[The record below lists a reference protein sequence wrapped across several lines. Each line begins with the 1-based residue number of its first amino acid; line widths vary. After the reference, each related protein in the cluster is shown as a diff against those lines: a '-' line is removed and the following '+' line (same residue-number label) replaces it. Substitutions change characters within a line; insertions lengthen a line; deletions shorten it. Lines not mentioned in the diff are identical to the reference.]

1 MSKYVI
7 VLLFLLIAAAA
18 LSRQGLCSEGRDLLQ
33 QGMDSLARCDF
44 ASAERSFVDSYRSAE
59 KEGDSQVMS
68 RSLGMLGDLH
78 AYFSSYDSAKSFYQ
92 KAQGCAKNDGRQSAS
107 LSFSLGAAQWMS
119 GSWKDSL
126 AYFDTVLREPD
137 GITPPEMKVRALL
150 FEGSALTSLKEHG
163 RAESCLARA
172 LRILER
178 QDSPFLASFA
188 NMLLGNVYRERSET
202 QRALICYQSA
212 LRGAREHLDGD
223 HYLYSQ
229 IYYQMGVFFERFGGS
244 TDDIDAPSCFRRSF
258 EAMMCCDGHLTFS
271 ERLLVP
277 HINLDSGKRLTAL
290 LIEEGNDEEALRTC
304 QRSKEWQYIERNRLE
319 LPYDSLADGAPLLGR
334 AAAVRKACEQ
344 KAAEARSAVKGAARD
359 GLRKEVKDGNDEYA
373 KTAAELLESS
383 PYLGSLVM
391 PLSITQQDLL
401 YSLSRDDG
409 FVEFCS
415 IGRRIHGWYV
425 DLTGFMSWEVPP
437 FAVDALMQH
446 GKLNVQGEPG
456 KGSAAQK
463 ALTQSALFGPALP
476 SLSSKKRII
485 ISPDMPFFSYPFA
498 ALRDEAGAPLA
509 AKSQVQLCVSSPL
522 WTLRTVKRYSAKR
535 SFLLCTVGDK
545 GLQNCREIRDREPL
559 DYSRSALL
567 SDSAAPKP
575 ALPSDSSLADAE
587 AALFYPLFSPRV
599 AVRDGDAT
607 QARVDEALKD
617 AAIVH
622 FSTYGSSDGNIPS
635 LSGLGLCDSILSASH
650 LYAAKLPPAH
660 VVLSLYG
667 DYGPDMSDEGF
678 YSIGRAFIFAGARSV
693 IVNTRMPEKDI
704 HTALL
709 SDYYKAVKS
718 GLGEGEA
725 FATAQ
730 RRSVEAHPGSDGWS
744 STLFIGRRYDDN

>member
-1 MSKYVI
+1 MAKYII
-7 VLLFLLIAAAA
+7 VLLFALITVAA
-18 LSRQGLCSEGRDLLQ
+18 LSLHGLCSEGRDSLQ
-33 QGMDSLARCDF
+33 KGMDSLARCDF
-44 ASAERSFVDSYRSAE
+44 AAAERCFVESYRSAE
-59 KEGDSQVMS
+59 KEGDSEVMS

-92 KAQGCAKNDGRQSAS
+92 KAQSCAKDDSRQSAS
-107 LSFSLGAAQWMS
+107 LSFSMGAVEWMS

-126 AYFDTVLREPD
+126 AYFDAALRESD
-137 GITPPEMKVRALL
+137 GIMPPELKVKALL
-150 FEGSALTSLKEHG
+150 FEGSALTSLKEYS
-163 RAESCLARA
+163 RAESCLTRA
-172 LRILER
+172 QRMLER

-212 LRGAREHLDGD
+212 IREAGKHLDGD

-229 IYYQMGVFFERFGGS
+229 IYSQMGEFFERFGGS
-244 TDDIDAPSCFRRSF
+244 VDDIDAPSCFRRSF
-258 EAMMCCDGHLTFS
+258 EAMICCDGHLTFS
-271 ERLLVP
+271 ERLQVP

-319 LPYDSLADGAPLLGR
+319 FPYDSLAEGAPLLGR
-334 AAAVRKACEQ
+334 AAAVRRACEQ
-344 KAAEARSAVKGAARD
+344 KAAEARIAGKGAAREEI
-359 GLRKEVKDGNDEYA
+359 RKAVRDGNDEYA

-383 PYLGSLVM
+383 PYMGSLVM

-401 YSLSRDDG
+401 YSLSQDDG

-415 IGRRIHGWYV
+415 IGRRIYGWYV
-425 DLTGFMSWEVPP
+425 DTIGFKSWEVPS
-437 FAVDALMQH
+437 FAVDALMQY
-446 GKLNVQGEPG
+446 GKRNGQGG
-456 KGSAAQK
+456 DAQK

-485 ISPDMPFFSYPFA
+485 ISPDRPFFSYPFA
-498 ALRDEAGAPLA
+498 ALRDDAGAPLA
-509 AKSQVQLCVSSPL
+509 AKSQVQLCISSPL
-522 WTLRTVKRYSAKR
+522 WTLRTVKRYTTKR

-545 GLQNCREIRDREPL
+545 GLQSCREIRDREPL
-559 DYSRSALL
+559 DFSRSALL
-567 SDSAAPKP
+567 SDSTTPKP

-587 AALFYPLFSPRV
+587 AALFFPLFSPRV
-599 AVRDGDAT
+599 AVRDSDAT

-617 AAIVH
+617 AVIIH
-622 FSTYGSSDGNIPS
+622 FSSYGSCDGNIPS
-635 LSGLGLCDSILSASH
+635 LSGLGLCDSILSACH
-650 LYAAKLPPAH
+650 LYTTKLPPAH

-667 DYGPDMSDEGF
+667 DYGRGMSDEGF

-693 IVNTRMPEKDI
+693 IVNTRRPDREI

-709 SDYYKAVKS
+709 TDYYKAVKS

-725 FATAQ
+725 FVTAQ
-730 RRSVEAHPGSDGWS
+730 RRSLEANPGNDLWS